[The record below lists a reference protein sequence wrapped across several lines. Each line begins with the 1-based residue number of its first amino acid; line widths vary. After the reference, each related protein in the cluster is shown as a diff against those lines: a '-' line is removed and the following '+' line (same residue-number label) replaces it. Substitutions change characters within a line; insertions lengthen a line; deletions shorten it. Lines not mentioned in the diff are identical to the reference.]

1 MIRYRYKRS
10 MRLLNA
16 GILVVLCLGNFGV
29 SHAQGYFFSQYRAA
43 PLFVNPA
50 LAGYEKNITFGLN
63 YRLQNQAE
71 ISYHTGQMAAI
82 FPLYVQGQEK
92 NHVGGIGIAT
102 LNDVAGQLNEVK
114 TYGFNVASAYNMKLN
129 LYETQ
134 MLTFGLQAGYVQTNI
149 DFSALNWAS
158 QITYSGFDHS
168 ISPGPAYGDR
178 TNYVSFNA
186 GALWSY
192 DSRNKRRNRQND
204 YRLHLGVS
212 LAHLNK
218 PDQSLIDGYVNE
230 LPMLYKA
237 HGGGVFEIN
246 EVVRIA
252 PDFLLM
258 MQNQNFQYNLGTS
271 VSYTTAA
278 RGGSKFENDGIS
290 LRLGT
295 WYRVQ
300 DSFIFLIG
308 AGNEN
313 FDAAISYDINAHHDR
328 ANIRNQAALE
338 LSVAYRIIRDNNL
351 KKIETPLY

>member
-1 MIRYRYKRS
+1 MNV
-10 MRLLNA
+10 LLNGSLLA
-16 GILVVLCLGNFGV
+16 VLCIGMPGL
-29 SHAQGYFFSQYRAA
+29 SQAQGYFFSQYKAA

-50 LAGYEKNITFGLN
+50 LAGYEKNISFGLN

-71 ISYHTGQMAAI
+71 ISYHTGQVAAI
-82 FPLYVQGQEK
+82 IPLYIQSQEK
-92 NHVGGIGIAT
+92 NHIGGIGIAAV
-102 LNDVAGQLNEVK
+102 NDIAGQLNEVK

-129 LYETQ
+129 QYETQ

-149 DFSALNWAS
+149 DFGALDWPS
-158 QITYSGFDHS
+158 QITYNGFDHT
-168 ISPGPAYGDR
+168 ISPGEGYGDR
-178 TNYVSFNA
+178 MNYVSFNA

-218 PDQSLIDGYVNE
+218 PDQSLIAGYVNK

-237 HGGGVFEIN
+237 HGGGVFEVS

-252 PDFLLM
+252 PDFLVM
-258 MQNQNFQYNLGTS
+258 MQNQDFQYNLGSS
-271 VSYTTAA
+271 VSYTTTAKS
-278 RGGSKFENDGIS
+278 GNKFENDGIS

-308 AGNEN
+308 AGNES
-313 FDAAISYDINAHHDR
+313 FDAAISYDINASQDR
-328 ANIRNQAALE
+328 SNIRNQGALE
-338 LSVAYRIIRDNNL
+338 LSVAYRILRDNSL